1 MKEDNRSNGVI
12 ELISKNM
19 LNTEKKRKIFVRLK
33 KSQKQPK
40 IFWSLKNQKSWAA
53 PDHLSLEKLAR

>member
-1 MKEDNRSNGVI
+1 MNEDDRSNQVI

-19 LNTEKKRKIFVRLK
+19 LNTERKRKIFVRLK

-40 IFWSLKNQKSWAA
+40 NFWSLKNQKS
-53 PDHLSLEKLAR
+53 